1 MGSPVSTS
9 SISGLSST
17 LSLESSSGSNTQT
30 IKMMFLATTFVVL
43 LAGVSCQDT
52 NGTAPAG
59 NMTDPVDVITFPP
72 TLPPRVDL
80 NLTDS
85 DPVTNA
91 TEAPTTTM
99 APTTTPEPTTTTPEP
114 TTTTTA
120 APTTTPE
127 PCDYMKNPFYAK
139 VKGFSDTNDDFKDLS
154 ENEMIFIY
162 EMLAAAEGCNMMEFI
177 KADTAER
184 MFRLLLDLPLRHVT
198 TFVAF
203 ASTALTNEGVIVPL

>member
-9 SISGLSST
+9 SISGLSSS

-80 NLTDS
+80 TLPDS

-91 TEAPTTTM
+91 TDAPTTTM

-114 TTTTTA
+114 TT
-120 APTTTPE
+120 TTTPE

>member
-1 MGSPVSTS
+1 
-9 SISGLSST
+9 
-17 LSLESSSGSNTQT
+17 
-30 IKMMFLATTFVVL
+30 
-43 LAGVSCQDT
+43 
-52 NGTAPAG
+52 
-59 NMTDPVDVITFPP
+59 MTDPVDVITFPP

-80 NLTDS
+80 KLTDS

-91 TEAPTTTM
+91 TDAPTTTM
-99 APTTTPEPTTTTPEP
+99 APTTTPEPTTTTTT

-177 KADTAER
+177 
-184 MFRLLLDLPLRHVT
+184 
-198 TFVAF
+198 
-203 ASTALTNEGVIVPL
+203 

>member
-91 TEAPTTTM
+91 TDAPTTTT
-99 APTTTPEPTTTTPEP
+99 A
-114 TTTTTA
+114 A

-162 EMLAAAEGCNMMEFI
+162 EMLAAAEGCNMM
-177 KADTAER
+177 
-184 MFRLLLDLPLRHVT
+184 
-198 TFVAF
+198 
-203 ASTALTNEGVIVPL
+203 

>member
-1 MGSPVSTS
+1 MGSLVTAS
-9 SISGLSST
+9 SHSGL
-17 LSLESSSGSNTQT
+17 LSLLSLQSSSSNAQT

-91 TEAPTTTM
+91 TDA
-99 APTTTPEPTTTTPEP
+99 P

>member
-1 MGSPVSTS
+1 
-9 SISGLSST
+9 
-17 LSLESSSGSNTQT
+17 
-30 IKMMFLATTFVVL
+30 MMFLATTFVVL
-43 LAGVSCQDT
+43 LAGVSCQDM
-52 NGTAPAG
+52 NGTAPG
-59 NMTDPVDVITFPP
+59 NMTDAPDVVTMPP

-80 NLTDS
+80 NFNLTDS

-91 TEAPTTTM
+91 TEAPTT
-99 APTTTPEPTTTTPEP
+99 PEPTTTTPEP
-114 TTTTTA
+114 TTTTTTTTTP
-120 APTTTPE
+120 APTTTTTTTTTTTPK
-127 PCDYMKNPFYAK
+127 PCYYMKNPFYAK

-162 EMLAAAEGCNMMEFI
+162 EMLAAAEGCNMIEFI

-203 ASTALTNEGVIVPL
+203 VSTALTNEGVVVPL

>member
-1 MGSPVSTS
+1 MGSPVSVS

-17 LSLESSSGSNTQT
+17 LSLESSSGSSTQT

-91 TEAPTTTM
+91 TDAPTTTM
-99 APTTTPEPTTTTPEP
+99 APTTTPEP
-114 TTTTTA
+114 TTTTA

-177 KADTAER
+177 KADTAE
-184 MFRLLLDLPLRHVT
+184 
-198 TFVAF
+198 
-203 ASTALTNEGVIVPL
+203 

>member
-1 MGSPVSTS
+1 MV
-9 SISGLSST
+9 
-17 LSLESSSGSNTQT
+17 
-30 IKMMFLATTFVVL
+30 VVL

-91 TEAPTTTM
+91 TAAPTT
-99 APTTTPEPTTTTPEP
+99 

-127 PCDYMKNPFYAK
+127 PCDYMMNPFYAK

-162 EMLAAAEGCNMMEFI
+162 EMLAAADG
-177 KADTAER
+177 
-184 MFRLLLDLPLRHVT
+184 
-198 TFVAF
+198 
-203 ASTALTNEGVIVPL
+203 

>member
-1 MGSPVSTS
+1 MGSLVTAS
-9 SISGLSST
+9 SHSGL
-17 LSLESSSGSNTQT
+17 LSLLSLQSSSSNAQT

-91 TEAPTTTM
+91 TDAPTTTM
-99 APTTTPEPTTTTPEP
+99 APTTTP
-114 TTTTTA
+114 A

-162 EMLAAAEGCNMMEFI
+162 EMLAAAEGCNRMEFI

-203 ASTALTNEGVIVPL
+203 VSTAPTNEGVVVPL

>member
-91 TEAPTTTM
+91 TDAPTTTM
-99 APTTTPEPTTTTPEP
+99 APTTT
-114 TTTTTA
+114 A
-120 APTTTPE
+120 DPTTTPE

-162 EMLAAAEGCNMMEFI
+162 EMLAVAEGCNMMEFI

-203 ASTALTNEGVIVPL
+203 VSTALTNEGVVVPL

>member
-1 MGSPVSTS
+1 MGSLVTAS
-9 SISGLSST
+9 SHSGL
-17 LSLESSSGSNTQT
+17 LSLLSLQSSSSNAQT

-91 TEAPTTTM
+91 TDAP
-99 APTTTPEPTTTTPEP
+99 TTPEPTTTTPEP
-114 TTTTTA
+114 TTTTTTTTTTTA

-162 EMLAAAEGCNMMEFI
+162 EMLVAAEGCNMMEFI

>member
-1 MGSPVSTS
+1 MGVQHCPVSPVSTS

-30 IKMMFLATTFVVL
+30 IKMMFLATTLVVL

-72 TLPPRVDL
+72 TLPPRVDF

-91 TEAPTTTM
+91 TD
-99 APTTTPEPTTTTPEP
+99 APTTTPEPTTTTTT

>member
-72 TLPPRVDL
+72 TLPPRVDF

-85 DPVTNA
+85 DSVTNA
-91 TEAPTTTM
+91 TDAPTT
-99 APTTTPEPTTTTPEP
+99 

-177 KADTAER
+177 KADTA
-184 MFRLLLDLPLRHVT
+184 
-198 TFVAF
+198 
-203 ASTALTNEGVIVPL
+203 

>member
-1 MGSPVSTS
+1 MGSPVSVS

-99 APTTTPEPTTTTPEP
+99 APTT

>member
-17 LSLESSSGSNTQT
+17 LSLESSSGSTQT

-91 TEAPTTTM
+91 TDAPTTTM
-99 APTTTPEPTTTTPEP
+99 APTTTPEP
-114 TTTTTA
+114 
-120 APTTTPE
+120 PTTTPE

-139 VKGFSDTNDDFKDLS
+139 VKGFSDSND
-154 ENEMIFIY
+154 
-162 EMLAAAEGCNMMEFI
+162 
-177 KADTAER
+177 
-184 MFRLLLDLPLRHVT
+184 
-198 TFVAF
+198 
-203 ASTALTNEGVIVPL
+203 

>member
-1 MGSPVSTS
+1 MGLSLPSVQQCPVSPVSTS

-72 TLPPRVDL
+72 TP
-80 NLTDS
+80 
-85 DPVTNA
+85 
-91 TEAPTTTM
+91 M

-114 TTTTTA
+114 TTTTTTTTTTTA

-162 EMLAAAEGCNMMEFI
+162 EMLAAAEGCNTMEFI

-203 ASTALTNEGVIVPL
+203 VSTALTNEGVVVPL